1 MIKGF
6 GGVFWRTNNLE
17 AVKKWYSEVLQL
29 DIGEWNGTVIR
40 PQAGNETFFS
50 FFSGDDP
57 YFPANQQVMLNFEV
71 DDLNEMIAQLERLG
85 VPLTKDKQSG
95 EYGTFIWILDPDGRL
110 VELWER

>member
-40 PQAGNETFFS
+40 PQAGNETVFFI
-50 FFSGDDP
+50 FFRGRPLFSGKS
-57 YFPANQQVMLNFEV
+57 AGN
-71 DDLNEMIAQLERLG
+71 A
-85 VPLTKDKQSG
+85 
-95 EYGTFIWILDPDGRL
+95 
-110 VELWER
+110 EL

>member
-1 MIKGF
+1 
-6 GGVFWRTNNLE
+6 
-17 AVKKWYSEVLQL
+17 
-29 DIGEWNGTVIR
+29 
-40 PQAGNETFFS
+40 
-50 FFSGDDP
+50 
-57 YFPANQQVMLNFEV
+57 MLNFEV